1 MNHTLTHAAM
11 APKAARQ
18 RTTTT
23 LRSFIADWRWRLRFR
38 RELKRK
44 STDDPRLIDDIGL
57 TKRQVEVEIAKPF
70 WRR

>member
-1 MNHTLTHAAM
+1 MNRTLTHAAM
-11 APKAARQ
+11 APKAARP
-18 RTTTT
+18 RTATT

-44 STDDPRLIDDIGL
+44 ATDDPRLIDDLGL
-57 TKRQVEVEIAKPF
+57 TKRQVEAEIAKPF